1 MLIALDIEL
10 SIYLVKYNLGSSC
23 LIIDISVLC
32 PGSYETKYMDEAR
45 NYGRDGY
52 LQTLLHALIIW
63 ICSVACKTTSQLA
76 FHSLYYTL
84 YYGFKRYTWKSASFH
99 LTIVLTCGSLTS
111 KVICIT
117 LSLNMS
123 ANLCTCLE
131 HFLFVC
137 RHVLSWCLRLHAGYA

>member
-1 MLIALDIEL
+1 LQAVRRLILNIKPKDIGSLISNFPGEDPKMLSSFKDLLDKIFILDPEKRITVSQALIALDIEL

-84 YYGFKRYTWKSASFH
+84 YYGFKRYT
-99 LTIVLTCGSLTS
+99 
-111 KVICIT
+111 
-117 LSLNMS
+117 
-123 ANLCTCLE
+123 
-131 HFLFVC
+131 
-137 RHVLSWCLRLHAGYA
+137 